1 MRSHRFRQGSPRRS
15 LERRRTKAV
24 LSAREAAAPA
34 RPHFR
39 CNRKGILFALLSRLD
54 TGLSF
59 DPSVRREKRSMT
71 MAITTLKV
79 LASLL
84 QLHGPGAT
92 IQSDHQGI
100 DALLSDLRGQGAD
113 PVATEVAFRR
123 GAFAKGAG
131 AGAFRRAG
139 YAPRAGAFRRGGFIR

>member
-1 MRSHRFRQGSPRRS
+1 
-15 LERRRTKAV
+15 
-24 LSAREAAAPA
+24 
-34 RPHFR
+34 
-39 CNRKGILFALLSRLD
+39 
-54 TGLSF
+54 
-59 DPSVRREKRSMT
+59 

-100 DALLSDLRGQGAD
+100 DALLSDLRGQNPD

-123 GAFAKGAG
+123 GAFAKGAH
-131 AGAFRRAG
+131 AGGFRRAG
-139 YAPRAGAFRRGGFIR
+139 YAPGVGAFRRGAFVRGY